1 MMIVYDCDDRVF
13 PDVIAGVSARS
24 GDSSA
29 EQQTSVAIVKECVT
43 RCFSAELS
51 RLDSINIRD
60 HSHTRNCC
68 GGSPEVR
75 IFPT

>member
-1 MMIVYDCDDRVF
+1 MIVYKCDDGVF
-13 PDVIAGVSARS
+13 PGIIAGMSARS

-51 RLDSINIRD
+51 RLRSID
-60 HSHTRNCC
+60 
-68 GGSPEVR
+68 V
-75 IFPT
+75 